1 MISRRGLLKESRL
14 YVILDRDIPGANI
27 YDVARQ
33 AGKAGAD
40 IMQLRGKHSSQSKL
54 FKTALALKKITKRA
68 RIPFIVNDDP
78 ALAVAVGA
86 DGLHIGRG
94 DIDIGLARRLLGR
107 DKLIGVS
114 AKSYKQA
121 LAAKKAGADYLGIGP
136 VFHTPIKRWLRPRGF
151 GLLGKVRRL
160 NIPAFAIGGINMNN
174 ISKVT
179 AKGFKR
185 IAVIRAVSAAK
196 NPYLACKRLKV
207 ALARSI

>member
-1 MISRRGLLKESRL
+1 MISRRGLIKESRL

-27 YDVARQ
+27 YAVARQ

-40 IMQLRGKHSSQSKL
+40 IMQLRGKHSSQTKL

-68 RIPFIVNDDP
+68 RIPFIINDDP
-78 ALAVAVGA
+78 ALTVAVGA

-94 DIDIGLARRLLGR
+94 DIDIGLARRFLGK

-136 VFHTPIKRWLRPRGF
+136 VFRTPMKPGIKPKGI
-151 GLLGKVRRL
+151 GLLEAVRKVD
-160 NIPAFAIGGINMNN
+160 IPSFAIGGIDCTN
-174 ISKVT
+174 IKKLT
-179 AKGFKR
+179 KRGFKR
-185 IAVIRAVSAAK
+185 IAVIRALCKAKVPYIAARK
-196 NPYLACKRLKV
+196 LKE
-207 ALARSI
+207 ALF